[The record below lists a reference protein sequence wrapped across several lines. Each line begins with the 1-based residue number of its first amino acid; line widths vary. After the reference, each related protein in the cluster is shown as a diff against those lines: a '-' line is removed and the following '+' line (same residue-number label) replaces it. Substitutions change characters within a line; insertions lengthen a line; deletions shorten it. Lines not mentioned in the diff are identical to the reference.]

1 MIITG
6 MKNKKRSILACA
18 FVSFGA
24 FAQMPVPLLE
34 GADTGGKAAVQAQ
47 AGKQLEALLQ
57 CKAGT
62 TFTAQAV
69 ESQFQ
74 ALGLVRG
81 SDGFLLP
88 LRKGPQ
94 PSLFGDQVLAALVS
108 DADGEKK
115 AVVYLKKQTGKQMT
129 KKLGVTK
136 IDEQADTDEPSY
148 FKQTSKKT
156 TLLVGSAAEVF
167 LGNTSIK
174 YQSAVTCQLI
184 E

>member
-1 MIITG
+1 
-6 MKNKKRSILACA
+6 MKIKRLVILAGVLA
-18 FVSFGA
+18 SFGA
-24 FAQMPVPLLE
+24 SAQMPVPLLDS
-34 GADTGGKAAVQAQ
+34 ADTGGKAAVQAQ

-62 TFTAQAV
+62 TFTAQTV
-69 ESQFQ
+69 EAQFQ
-74 ALGLVRG
+74 ALGLVK
-81 SDGFLLP
+81 SVDGFFLP
-88 LRKGPQ
+88 LLKGVQ

-115 AVVYLKKQTGKQMT
+115 AVVYLKKQTGKQMA

-136 IDEQADTDEPSY
+136 IDEQANTDDSSY

-156 TLLVGSAAEVF
+156 TLLVGSASEVF

-174 YQSAVTCQLI
+174 YQSSISCQLVK
-184 E
+184 

>member
-1 MIITG
+1 
-6 MKNKKRSILACA
+6 MKIKRLVILAGVLA
-18 FVSFGA
+18 SFGA
-24 FAQMPVPLLE
+24 SAQMPVPLLDS
-34 GADTGGKAAVQAQ
+34 ADTGGKAAVQAQ

-57 CKAGT
+57 CKAGM

-69 ESQFQ
+69 EAQFQ
-74 ALGLVRG
+74 ALGLVK
-81 SDGFLLP
+81 SVDGFFLP
-88 LRKGPQ
+88 LLKGVQ

-115 AVVYLKKQTGKQMT
+115 AVVYLKTQTGKQLA

-156 TLLVGSAAEVF
+156 TLLVGSASEVF
-167 LGNTSIK
+167 MGNASIK

-184 E
+184 K

>member
-1 MIITG
+1 
-6 MKNKKRSILACA
+6 MKIKRLVILAGILA
-18 FVSFGA
+18 SFGTS
-24 FAQMPVPLLE
+24 AQMPVPLLD
-34 GADTGGKAAVQAQ
+34 GADTGDKVAVQAQ
-47 AGKQLEALLQ
+47 AGKQLEVLLQ

-69 ESQFQ
+69 EAQFQ
-74 ALGLVRG
+74 ALGLVK
-81 SDGFLLP
+81 SVDGFFLP
-88 LRKGPQ
+88 LLKGVQ

-115 AVVYLKKQTGKQMT
+115 AVVYLKKQTGKQMA

-148 FKQTSKKT
+148 FKPTSKKT

-167 LGNTSIK
+167 LGNTSIQYK
-174 YQSAVTCQLI
+174 SSVACQLVK
-184 E
+184 

>member
-1 MIITG
+1 
-6 MKNKKRSILACA
+6 MKIKRLVILAGVLA
-18 FVSFGA
+18 SFGA
-24 FAQMPVPLLE
+24 SAQMPYVILDIP
-34 GADTGGKAAVQAQ
+34 DTGRKTAIQEQ
-47 AGKQLEALLQ
+47 AGKRLELLLR

-69 ESQFQ
+69 EAQFQ
-74 ALGLVRG
+74 ALGLVK
-81 SDGFLLP
+81 SVDGFFLP
-88 LRKGPQ
+88 LLKGVQ

-115 AVVYLKKQTGKQMT
+115 VVVYLKKQTGKQMA

-136 IDEQADTDEPSY
+136 IDEQANTDDSSY

-156 TLLVGSAAEVF
+156 TLLVGSASEVF

-184 E
+184 Q

>member
-1 MIITG
+1 
-6 MKNKKRSILACA
+6 MKIKRLVILAGVLA
-18 FVSFGA
+18 SFGA
-24 FAQMPVPLLE
+24 SAQMPVPLLD

-69 ESQFQ
+69 EAQLQ
-74 ALGLVRG
+74 ALGLVK
-81 SDGFLLP
+81 SVDGFFLP
-88 LRKGPQ
+88 LLKGVQ

-115 AVVYLKKQTGKQMT
+115 VVVYLKKQTGKQMA

-156 TLLVGSAAEVF
+156 TLLVGAASEVF
-167 LGNTSIK
+167 VGNDSIK
-174 YQSAVTCQLI
+174 YQSAVACQQLR
-184 E
+184 

>member
-1 MIITG
+1 
-6 MKNKKRSILACA
+6 MKIKRLVILAGVLA
-18 FVSFGA
+18 SFGA
-24 FAQMPVPLLE
+24 SAQMPVPLLDS
-34 GADTGGKAAVQAQ
+34 ADTGGKAAVQAQ

-69 ESQFQ
+69 EAQFQ
-74 ALGLVRG
+74 ALGLVK
-81 SDGFLLP
+81 SVDGFFLP
-88 LRKGPQ
+88 LLKGVQ
-94 PSLFGDQVLAALVS
+94 PSLL
-108 DADGEKK
+108 
-115 AVVYLKKQTGKQMT
+115 KQTGKQMA

-156 TLLVGSAAEVF
+156 TLLVGSASEVF
-167 LGNTSIK
+167 LSNTSIK

-184 E
+184 Q